1 MPGGSSVEA
10 GTPTSAAPAAM
21 PTASVAHMISPET
34 NRPPPETTSPA
45 ASSTTPVV
53 IVAPGI
59 RITSGA
65 QTTNSVTA
73 PSCRSAANP

>member
-1 MPGGSSVEA
+1 
-10 GTPTSAAPAAM
+10 
-21 PTASVAHMISPET
+21 MISPET

-45 ASSTTPVV
+45 VKSTTPVV

-65 QTTNSVTA
+65 QTTNNVTRA
-73 PSCRSAANP
+73 QLQVPGQPVDDH